1 MRCLFRIVSMACLT
15 ALFWSLPVSAA
26 ENPAQLTLECDL
38 PGHLAKVGEDV
49 KVDLHLS
56 QDGKALADAPL
67 LWLIEGH
74 TDVYGYRRGKTD
86 AAGNLTIRT
95 KLDRPG
101 FLRILAVYKSGKPG
115 EKEIQK
121 RIGIAVEPEKITSGR
136 PKPVDF
142 DSYWDSEIT
151 AMKKMPIRAE
161 VSRVE
166 VTNPN
171 YRDRIDMYDVK
182 INTPG
187 DRPFVYGYL
196 CIPKNAAPKS
206 LPIMMS
212 YQGAGFRSSV
222 QTLFLASLGRMVLDI
237 NAHGLPNG
245 QSRDFYADAD
255 RKNSDYRYRGSD
267 RRETIY
273 FRSMILRAVRA
284 LQYMKTRPEWDGRT
298 ILVSGGSQGGGQALA
313 VAGLDPDVTFCFAG
327 VPALADHGGIL
338 AGRQSGWPQI
348 LKTAERAKFPA
359 KPEACDYVDAVFF
372 ASRIKNAECLLSVG
386 FFDFV
391 CAPDSVYAAFN
402 AIPSKNKRIIH
413 DINSDHTMPLATHL
427 AGQKAGTEHI
437 KMRKSAQVK

>member
-1 MRCLFRIVSMACLT
+1 MRSRSLLFLAACL
-15 ALFWSLPVSAA
+15 AVLFWSFALSAA
-26 ENPAQLTLECDL
+26 EKPAQLTLSCDL
-38 PGHLAKVGEDV
+38 PGHLAKTGQEVTV
-49 KVDLHLS
+49 NLHLS
-56 QDGKALADAPL
+56 QDGGALADAPL

-74 TDVYGYRRGKTD
+74 ASVFGYRRGKTD
-86 AAGNLTIRT
+86 ASGNLTIRT

-121 RIGIAVEPEKITSGR
+121 RIGIAVDPEKIVSAR
-136 PKPVDF
+136 PKPADF
-142 DSYWDSEIT
+142 DAYWDGEIA
-151 AMKKMPIRAE
+151 AMKKMPLRAE

-166 VTNPN
+166 VANPN
-171 YRDRIDMYDVK
+171 YRERVDMYDVK

-245 QSRDFYADAD
+245 KSREFYAEAD
-255 RKNSDYRYRGSD
+255 RKNSDYRYRGCD
-267 RRETIY
+267 RRDTIY

-284 LQYMKTRPEWDGRT
+284 LQYMKSRPEWDGRT

-327 VPALADHGGIL
+327 VPALADHGGVL

-348 LKTAERAKFPA
+348 LKTAERGGFPA

-372 ASRIKNAECLLSVG
+372 ASRIKHAECLLSVG

-391 CAPDSVYAAFN
+391 CAPDSVYAAYN
-402 AIPSKNKRIIH
+402 AIPSKNKKIIH
-413 DINSDHTMPLATHL
+413 DVNSDHTMPLATHL

-437 KMRKSAQVK
+437 RTAASGR

>member
-1 MRCLFRIVSMACLT
+1 MRTGFHFLQKFCLLT
-15 ALFWSLPVSAA
+15 VLWGISATGIGA
-26 ENPAQLTLECDL
+26 PPRLELKCDR
-38 PGHLAKVGEDV
+38 PGHIAKTGESV
-49 KVDLHLS
+49 NVTIHLS
-56 QDGKALADAPL
+56 RDGKALADAPL

-74 TDVYGYRRGKTD
+74 SSIYGYHRGKTD
-86 AAGNLTIRT
+86 ANGNLVVQTSL
-95 KLDRPG
+95 KQPG
-101 FLRILAVYKSGKPG
+101 FIRILAIFKSPEAG
-115 EKEIQK
+115 EKEVQA
-121 RIGIAVEPEKITSGR
+121 RIGIGVEPEKITTSR
-136 PKPVDF
+136 PKPADF
-142 DSYWDSEIT
+142 DSYWDSEIA
-151 AMKKMPIRAE
+151 AMKKMPLQAE

-166 VTNPN
+166 VSNPN
-171 YRDRIDMYDVK
+171 YKDRVDMYDVK

-187 DRPFVYGYL
+187 DQPFVYGYL
-196 CIPKNAAPKS
+196 CIPRNAAPKS

-212 YQGAGFRSSV
+212 YQGAGFRSSS

-245 QSRDFYADAD
+245 QSREFYVEAD
-255 RKNSDYRYRGSD
+255 RKNQDYRYRGSD
-267 RRETIY
+267 KRESIY

-284 LQYMKTRPEWDGRT
+284 LQYMKSRPEWDGRT
-298 ILVSGGSQGGGQALA
+298 ILGPGGSQGGGQALA

-327 VPALADHGGIL
+327 VPALADHGGVL

-348 LKTAERAKFPA
+348 LKTAERAKYPA
-359 KPEACDYVDAVFF
+359 KAEACDYVDSAFF

-402 AIPSKNKRIIH
+402 AIPSSRKKMIQ

-437 KMRKSAQVK
+437 AKSRSAQK

>member
-1 MRCLFRIVSMACLT
+1 MRPVFQILQQTFLAALLWSST
-15 ALFWSLPVSAA
+15 AFAA
-26 ENPAQLTLECDL
+26 GAAPQLTLKCDL
-38 PGHLAKVGEDV
+38 PGHLAKAGEPV
-49 KVDLHLS
+49 NVSLHLS
-56 QDGKALADAPL
+56 RDGKPLADAPL

-74 TDVYGYRRGKTD
+74 SSIYGYHRGKTD
-86 AAGNLTIRT
+86 ANGNLNIQTT
-95 KLDRPG
+95 LNRPG
-101 FLRILAVYKSGKPG
+101 FIRILAVYKSGKAG
-115 EKEIQK
+115 EKELQK
-121 RIGIAVEPEKITSGR
+121 RIGIAVEPDKITSAR
-136 PKPVDF
+136 PKPADF
-142 DSYWDSEIT
+142 DSYWDSEIA
-151 AMKKMPIRAE
+151 AMKKMPLRTEI
-161 VSRVE
+161 SKLE

-171 YRDRIDMYDVK
+171 YKDRVEMYDIK
-182 INTPG
+182 INAPG

-196 CIPKNAAPKS
+196 CIPRNAAPKS

-222 QTLFLASLGRMVLDI
+222 QTLFLASLGRMVFDI

-245 QSRDFYADAD
+245 KSREFYAEAD
-255 RKNSDYRYRGSD
+255 RKNADYRYRGSD
-267 RRETIY
+267 KRETIY

-327 VPALADHGGIL
+327 VPALADHGAVL

-348 LKTAERAKFPA
+348 LKTARRAKFPA
-359 KPEACDYVDAVFF
+359 KPEACDFVDAVFF
-372 ASRIKNAECLLSVG
+372 ASRIKHAECLLSVG

-402 AIPSKNKRIIH
+402 AIPSKHKKIIH
-413 DINSDHTMPLATHL
+413 DVNSDHTMPLATHL

-437 KMRKSAQVK
+437 KSQNTRK